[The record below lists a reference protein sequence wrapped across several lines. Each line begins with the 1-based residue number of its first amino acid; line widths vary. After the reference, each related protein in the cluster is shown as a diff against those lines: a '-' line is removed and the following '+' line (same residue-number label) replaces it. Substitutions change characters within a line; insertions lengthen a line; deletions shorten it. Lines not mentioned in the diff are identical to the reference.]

1 MLNKKTIGGMLL
13 MILLVGCNGGN
24 NSTNKNSSTSNSSSP
39 VISTST
45 VSTNNSTVSSSSTSS
60 SVSTPEHE
68 QNFPELSEI
77 NYDISMSDALIDI
90 SLDLAVCTN
99 TELQIGFSFKE
110 ITTDGAI
117 ITTSHPD
124 VLKYEYVGGR
134 HIIKGLKAGKSYLII
149 KDHEGYIHYR
159 KAVTVKNAISENDIY
174 DYLFNVDTWYSWFSE
189 STLVFLENKTGI
201 YKKSDGFTVTGS
213 FEFTYELERIDT
225 RTNEFVFK
233 FTEIREKT
241 LEYTPVG
248 FNVSLCGDII
258 YLQDT
263 NMTSDILQD
272 HKIRTGSWE

>member
-1 MLNKKTIGGMLL
+1 MLDKKTICGMLL
-13 MILLVGCNGGN
+13 MILLVGCNGEENSTKN
-24 NSTNKNSSTSNSSSP
+24 NSLSSNSSSP

-45 VSTNNSTVSSSSTSS
+45 VSTNNSTVSHSSTSS
-60 SVSTPEHE
+60 SVSTPE

-90 SLDLAVCTN
+90 SLDLAVCVN
-99 TELQIGFSFKE
+99 AELQIGFSFKE

-159 KAVTVKNAISENDIY
+159 KAVTVKNAIPEEDIY

-201 YKKSDGFTVTGS
+201 YKESDGFTVTGS
-213 FEFTYELERIDT
+213 FEFTYELEKIDT
-225 RTNEFVFK
+225 RTNEFIFK
-233 FTEIREKT
+233 FTEVREKT

-258 YLQDT
+258 HLQDT
-263 NMTSDILQD
+263 NLTSDILQD
-272 HKIRTGSWE
+272 HKVRTGSWQ